1 MYNAVMDRSVI
12 EKVSYDLFK
21 YLTSSAS
28 IVGLSEE
35 QSYPGLTWI
44 THWATLSSNFIFCI
58 ITCCHTKHNVH
69 DEERKQS

>member
-21 YLTSSAS
+21 YLTSSA

-35 QSYPGLTWI
+35 QSSVAFVNENY
-44 THWATLSSNFIFCI
+44 
-58 ITCCHTKHNVH
+58 
-69 DEERKQS
+69 D